1 MGLFT
6 SGNAYSHMIVGLGNP
21 GQKYENTRHNAGFT
35 TIDRLAQT
43 KNVPINKLKYK
54 ALLGDCVI
62 AGKKTLLL
70 KPQTFMNSSGE
81 AVRDAA
87 AFYKIPA
94 ENIIVIFDDISLDVG
109 KMRIRLKGSD
119 GGQRG
124 MRSIIELTGTSA
136 YPRIK
141 MGIGAKPNPN
151 WDLADWVLSKFTEE
165 KQKLLYAAAD
175 NACRASELIIAGE
188 SAKAMNLYNS

>member
-165 KQKLLYAAAD
+165 EQKLLYAAAD